1 MRRLISS
8 LLIVGVSLGMATQA
22 SADEE
27 TQALIEKAIKAH
39 GGREKLS
46 KERTTQSKTKGT
58 IELMS
63 GLAFTQ
69 EITIQLPKQ
78 LKEVMVLEVGGMKI
92 TVTTALN
99 GDKAWITANETD
111 IEVSDK
117 IMGALTEGM
126 HCAEVMGMVKLK
138 DKKYEL
144 SSLGEVKVNDKKAV
158 GVKVA
163 SKGHKDINIY
173 FDKESGLIAKV
184 ELQALDSMTGEEV
197 PEERIITEYQE
208 LDGQKMAKKVTV
220 NRSGKKFIEAE
231 VTEVKFVDKLD
242 DSHFAKP

>member
-1 MRRLISS
+1 
-8 LLIVGVSLGMATQA
+8 MATQA

-27 TQALIEKAIKAH
+27 TQALIEKAINAH

-58 IELMS
+58 IELMG

-69 EITIQLPKQ
+69 EITLQLPKQ
-78 LKEVMVLEVGGMKI
+78 LKEVMDLEVGGMKI

-99 GDKAWITANETD
+99 GEKAWITANGKD

-117 IMGALTEGM
+117 IMGALTEGVYGV
-126 HCAEVMGMVKLK
+126 EVMSMVKLK

-144 SSLGEVKVNDKKAV
+144 SLLGEVKVKDKKAV

-197 PEERIITEYQE
+197 PEERIITEYQD
-208 LDGQKMAKKVTV
+208 LDGQKMAKKVTI
-220 NRSGKKFIEAE
+220 NRSGKKFMEAE
-231 VTEVKFVDKLD
+231 VMEVKFIDKLD

>member
-1 MRRLISS
+1 MRRLITS
-8 LLIVGVSLGMATQA
+8 LLIICVSLGMATQA

-58 IELMS
+58 IELMG